1 MKYKMV
7 ASDYDDT
14 RLPRSHVID
23 EYTLDTIN
31 RYVKNGGKFVISTGR
46 MFKSISKIAKE
57 MGLHGD
63 IISYQGALIK
73 NLDSEETLFSQGID
87 TESAV
92 EYIDF
97 MKRYPLVVQVY
108 ADDELYV
115 EEENPYS
122 VGYAKFCGVDLHVI
136 GDFKRFFAGGGTI
149 NKIYCSMD
157 SGIAQTV
164 REAAAEKFC
173 KTLLVSSGK
182 PYNVEAVS
190 SKASKGRAIEIL
202 AKRYGIGLDEVMAF
216 GDNLNDMEMI
226 ETAGFGVAVG
236 NAVDA
241 LKERAD
247 YVAES
252 CDADGVAR
260 TIEKFCL
267 R

>member
-1 MKYKMV
+1 
-7 ASDYDDT
+7 
-14 RLPRSHVID
+14 
-23 EYTLDTIN
+23 
-31 RYVKNGGKFVISTGR
+31 
-46 MFKSISKIAKE
+46 
-57 MGLHGD
+57 
-63 IISYQGALIK
+63 
-73 NLDSEETLFSQGID
+73 
-87 TESAV
+87 
-92 EYIDF
+92 
-97 MKRYPLVVQVY
+97 
-108 ADDELYV
+108 
-115 EEENPYS
+115 
-122 VGYAKFCGVDLHVI
+122 
-136 GDFKRFFAGGGTI
+136 
-149 NKIYCSMD
+149 MD

-190 SKASKGRAIEIL
+190 RKASKGRAIEIL